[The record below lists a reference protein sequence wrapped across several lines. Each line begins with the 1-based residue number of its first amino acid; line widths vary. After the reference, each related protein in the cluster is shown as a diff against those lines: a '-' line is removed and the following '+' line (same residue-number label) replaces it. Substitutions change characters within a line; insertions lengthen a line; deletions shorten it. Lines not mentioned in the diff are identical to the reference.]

1 MNKSGNI
8 RFSFCAL
15 LILVSITSAYT
26 QKFTLGV
33 KAGTTLSINS
43 FGDKDDK
50 DQFTNLWKP
59 GIFGA
64 GLINFPMKKNF
75 SYQAEMGFSQ
85 RGRKIEFNERT
96 WSNSAT
102 YYYLDLSMVLRKSYP
117 LNWASDIQGTWFFNI
132 GPRVSYWLNGKG
144 TVTSGGSYNYTLAFD
159 TPPEEPLAPDFDKM
173 YMTDVNRWLF
183 GLDFGVGVD
192 APTRAMQKF
201 VVELRFTSGHTYFG
215 AQNGAFNRTLGFV
228 DNLRANE
235 KIISLSIDYTL
246 TRELNQSKKGKST
259 KTEIK
264 KGKPRKNID
273 SMIKN

>member
-1 MNKSGNI
+1 MNNYQNI
-8 RFSFCAL
+8 RFTFCTI
-15 LILVSITSAYT
+15 LILVSITSGYT

-33 KAGTTLSINS
+33 KAGTSLSINS

-59 GIFGA
+59 GFFGA
-64 GLINFPMKKNF
+64 ALVNFPMKKNF

-102 YYYLDLSMVLRKSYP
+102 YHYIDLSMVLRKSYP
-117 LNWASDIQGTWFFNI
+117 LNWASDIQGTWFFNV

-144 TVTSGGSYNYTLAFD
+144 TVTSGGSYNYKLAFE

-173 YMTDVNRWLF
+173 YMADVNRWLF

-201 VVELRFTSGHTYFG
+201 VIELRFTSGHTYFG

-273 SMIKN
+273 SMIN